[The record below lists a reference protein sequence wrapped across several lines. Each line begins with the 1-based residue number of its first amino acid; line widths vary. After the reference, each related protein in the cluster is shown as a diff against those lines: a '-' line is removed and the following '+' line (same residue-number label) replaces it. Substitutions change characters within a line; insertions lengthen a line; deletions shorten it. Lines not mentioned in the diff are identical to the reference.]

1 MSLSQQFSD
10 DVLIYYKVAA
20 GVVLVV
26 IVMSFITIQFGNHS
40 RVRYTSWFKT
50 TVNSLVDMAESAANR
65 GDQDKDLVMSLTDYT
80 TAITIMD
87 TLRSIVPDS
96 ELQDIAQINVQNFMQ
111 LLAERR
117 QTTVQAIGPVLAA
130 SASTST

>member
-1 MSLSQQFSD
+1 MFNE

-20 GVVLVV
+20 GVVIVV
-26 IVMSFITIQFGNHS
+26 LVMSFVTIQFGNHS
-40 RVRYTSWFKT
+40 RVRYTSWFKN

-65 GDQDKDLVMSLTDYT
+65 GDQDLDLVMSLTDYT
-80 TAITIMD
+80 AAVSIMD

-117 QTTVQAIGPVLAA
+117 QTVVQEIGPIL
-130 SASTST
+130 SAPPTTTAR

>member
-1 MSLSQQFSD
+1 MFNE
-10 DVLIYYKVAA
+10 DVLIYYKVAV
-20 GVVLVV
+20 GVVVVVLV
-26 IVMSFITIQFGNHS
+26 MSFVTIQFGNHS
-40 RVRYTSWFKT
+40 RVRYTSWFKN

-65 GDQDKDLVMSLTDYT
+65 GDQDLDLVMSLTDYT
-80 TAITIMD
+80 AAVSIMD

-117 QTTVQAIGPVLAA
+117 QTVVQEIGPIL
-130 SASTST
+130 SAPPTTTAR

>member
-1 MSLSQQFSD
+1 MFND

-20 GVVLVV
+20 GVVIVV
-26 IVMSFITIQFGNHS
+26 LVMSFVTIQFGNHS
-40 RVRYTSWFKT
+40 RVRYTSWFKN

-65 GDQDKDLVMSLTDYT
+65 GDQDLDLVMSLTDYT
-80 TAITIMD
+80 TAVTIMD

-117 QTTVQAIGPVLAA
+117 TTVVQEIGPIA
-130 SASTST
+130 SAPPTTTAR

>member
-1 MSLSQQFSD
+1 MFND

-20 GVVLVV
+20 GVVIVV
-26 IVMSFITIQFGNHS
+26 LVMSFVTIQFGNHS
-40 RVRYTSWFKT
+40 RVRYTSWFKN

-65 GDQDKDLVMSLTDYT
+65 GDQDLDLVMSLSDYT
-80 TAITIMD
+80 TAVTIMD

-117 QTTVQAIGPVLAA
+117 TTVVQEIGPIA
-130 SASTST
+130 SAPPTTTAR

>member
-1 MSLSQQFSD
+1 MFND

-20 GVVLVV
+20 GVVIVV
-26 IVMSFITIQFGNHS
+26 LVMSFVTIQFGNHS
-40 RVRYTSWFKT
+40 RVRYTSWFKN

-65 GDQDKDLVMSLTDYT
+65 GDQDLDLVMSLTDYT

-117 QTTVQAIGPVLAA
+117 QTVVQEIGPIP
-130 SASTST
+130 SAPPTTTAR

>member
-1 MSLSQQFSD
+1 MFND
-10 DVLIYYKVAA
+10 DGLIYYKVAA
-20 GVVLVV
+20 GVVFVV
-26 IVMSFITIQFGNHS
+26 LVMSIVTIQFGNHS
-40 RVRYTSWFKT
+40 RVRYTSWFKN

-65 GDQDKDLVMSLTDYT
+65 GDQDLDLVMSLSDYT
-80 TAITIMD
+80 TAVTIMD

-117 QTTVQAIGPVLAA
+117 TTVVQEIGPI
-130 SASTST
+130 ASTPPTTTAR

>member
-1 MSLSQQFSD
+1 MIND

-20 GVVLVV
+20 GVVIVV
-26 IVMSFITIQFGNHS
+26 LVMSFVTIQFGNHS
-40 RVRYTSWFKT
+40 RVRYTSWFKN

-65 GDQDKDLVMSLTDYT
+65 GDQDLDLVMSLTDYT
-80 TAITIMD
+80 TAISIMD

-117 QTTVQAIGPVLAA
+117 QTVVQEIGPIQ
-130 SASTST
+130 SAPPTTTAR